1 MADIDMDELLN
12 KMLDAVKKSLEKK
25 WPQVRDL
32 ATSEFKKFAQNIED
46 IKAMKKKRSIT
57 KEQARLQL
65 DIQKNS
71 IKTVLLTEEGLGLLA
86 VEAAINAA
94 LDAVRVVVNKAIGW
108 ALL

>member
-1 MADIDMDELLN
+1 MADIDTQGLVND
-12 KMLDAVKKSLEKK
+12 MLEAAKKSLEKK

-32 ATSEFKKFAQNIED
+32 ATSEFRKFAQNIED

-57 KEQARLQL
+57 KQQALLQL

-94 LDAVRVVVNKAIGW
+94 LDAVSATVNKAIGW

>member
-1 MADIDMDELLN
+1 MASLDMNELL
-12 KMLDAVKKSLEKK
+12 KDMLKAVKKSLEAK

-32 ATSEFKKFAQNIED
+32 ATSEFRKFAQNIED
-46 IKAMKKKRSIT
+46 IKEMKSKGTIT
-57 KEQARLQL
+57 LEQARLQL

-94 LDAVRVVVNKAIGW
+94 IDVAKGAVNTVIGW

>member
-1 MADIDMDELLN
+1 MASIDANELLTE
-12 KMLDAVKKSLEKK
+12 MLKAVKKSLEDK

-32 ATSEFKKFAQNIED
+32 ATSEFRKFSQNIED
-46 IKAMKKKRSIT
+46 IKKMKSNGTIT
-57 KEQARLQL
+57 IEQARLQL

-94 LDAVRVVVNKAIGW
+94 IDVIKEAVNKIIGW

>member
-1 MADIDMDELLN
+1 MDPIDANELLE
-12 KMLDAVKKSLEKK
+12 KMLKAVKKSLEDK

-32 ATSEFKKFAQNIED
+32 ARSEFGKFARNIED
-46 IKAMKKKRSIT
+46 IRDMKKRRKIT
-57 KEQARLQL
+57 KAQAALQL

-94 LDAVRVVVNKAIGW
+94 LDAIRATVNKAIGW

>member
-1 MADIDMDELLN
+1 MADIEIAELLN
-12 KMLDAVKKSLEKK
+12 SMLEGVKKSLEKK
-25 WPQVRDL
+25 WPRVRDL

-57 KEQARLQL
+57 RQQALLQL

-94 LDAVRVVVNKAIGW
+94 LDAVRSTVNKAIGW
-108 ALL
+108 ALI

>member
-1 MADIDMDELLN
+1 MEPIDANELLE
-12 KMLDAVKKSLEKK
+12 KMLKAVKKSLEDK
-25 WPQVRDL
+25 WPQVREL
-32 ATSEFKKFAQNIED
+32 ARSEFGKFAQNIED
-46 IKAMKKKRSIT
+46 IKSMKKKRKIS
-57 KEQARLQL
+57 QAQAALQL

-94 LDAVRVVVNKAIGW
+94 LDAIRSTVNKAIGW

>member
-1 MADIDMDELLN
+1 MDPLDANELLE
-12 KMLDAVKKSLEKK
+12 KMLKAVNKSLEDK

-32 ATSEFKKFAQNIED
+32 ARSEFGKFARNIED
-46 IKAMKKKRSIT
+46 IRDMKKRRKIT
-57 KEQARLQL
+57 KAQATLQL

-94 LDAVRVVVNKAIGW
+94 LDAIRSTVNKAIGW

>member
-1 MADIDMDELLN
+1 MPTFNVEELLN
-12 KMLDAVKKSLEKK
+12 NMLKAAKKSLEKK
-25 WPQVRDL
+25 WPGIRDL
-32 ATSEFKKFAQNIED
+32 ATSEFRKFAQNIED
-46 IKAMKKKRSIT
+46 IRLMKKKKSIT
-57 KEQARLQL
+57 REQAQLQL

-94 LDAVRVVVNKAIGW
+94 MDAIRATVNAAIGW

>member
-1 MADIDMDELLN
+1 MAKIDMEELLQT
-12 KMLDAVKKSLEKK
+12 MLKAVKKSLENK
-25 WPQVRDL
+25 WPAVRDL
-32 ATSEFKKFAQNIED
+32 ASSEFGKFAQNIED
-46 IKAMKKKRSIT
+46 IRKMKKKKTIT
-57 KEQARLQL
+57 LSQARLQL

-94 LDAVRVVVNKAIGW
+94 LDAIRSTVNTAIGW

>member
-1 MADIDMDELLN
+1 MDPIDANELLE
-12 KMLDAVKKSLEKK
+12 KMLKAVKKSLEDK

-32 ATSEFKKFAQNIED
+32 ARSEFGKFARNIED
-46 IKAMKKKRSIT
+46 IKDMKKRRKIT
-57 KEQARLQL
+57 KAQAALQL

-94 LDAVRVVVNKAIGW
+94 LDAIRATVNKAIGW

>member
-1 MADIDMDELLN
+1 MADIDIAELLN
-12 KMLDAVKKSLEKK
+12 SMLEAVKKSLEKK
-25 WPQVRDL
+25 WPQVRNL

-57 KEQARLQL
+57 RQQALLQL

-94 LDAVRVVVNKAIGW
+94 LDAVRSTVNKAIGW
-108 ALL
+108 ALI

>member
-1 MADIDMDELLN
+1 MDPIDANELLE
-12 KMLDAVKKSLEKK
+12 KMLKAVKKSLEDK

-32 ATSEFKKFAQNIED
+32 ARSEFGKFARNIED
-46 IKAMKKKRSIT
+46 IRDMKKRHKIT
-57 KEQARLQL
+57 KAQAALQL

-94 LDAVRVVVNKAIGW
+94 LDAIRATVNKAIGW

>member
-1 MADIDMDELLN
+1 MPTIDANDLLE
-12 KMLDAVKKSLEKK
+12 KMLRAVKKSLEDK
-25 WPQVRDL
+25 WPRVRDL
-32 ATSEFKKFAQNIED
+32 ARSEFGKFARNIED
-46 IKAMKKKRSIT
+46 IKLMKKKHRIT
-57 KEQARLQL
+57 KEQALLQL

-94 LDAVRVVVNKAIGW
+94 LDAIRSTVNTAIGW

>member
-1 MADIDMDELLN
+1 METIDANELLE
-12 KMLDAVKKSLEKK
+12 KMLKAVKKSLEDK

-32 ATSEFKKFAQNIED
+32 ARSEFGKFARNIED
-46 IKAMKKKRSIT
+46 IRIMRKKRKIT
-57 KEQARLQL
+57 KEQAALQL

-94 LDAVRVVVNKAIGW
+94 MDAIRATVNKAIGW

>member
-1 MADIDMDELLN
+1 MADINMEELLN
-12 KMLDAVKKSLEKK
+12 NMLEAVKKSLEKK
-25 WPQVRDL
+25 WPPVRDL
-32 ATSEFKKFAQNIED
+32 ATSEFKKFAQNIQD

-57 KEQARLQL
+57 KQQALLQL

-94 LDAVRVVVNKAIGW
+94 MDAVRATVNKAIGW
-108 ALL
+108 ALI

>member
-1 MADIDMDELLN
+1 MEPIDANELLE
-12 KMLDAVKKSLEKK
+12 KMLKAVKKSLEDK

-32 ATSEFKKFAQNIED
+32 ARSEFGKFARNIED
-46 IKAMKKKRSIT
+46 IRDMKKRKKIT
-57 KEQARLQL
+57 KAQAALQL

-94 LDAVRVVVNKAIGW
+94 LDAIRATVNKAIGW

>member
-1 MADIDMDELLN
+1 METIDANELLE
-12 KMLDAVKKSLEKK
+12 KMLKAVKKSLEDK

-32 ATSEFKKFAQNIED
+32 ARSEFGKFARNIED
-46 IKAMKKKRSIT
+46 IKNMKKKRKIT
-57 KEQARLQL
+57 KEQAALQL

-94 LDAVRVVVNKAIGW
+94 MDAIRATVNKAIGW

>member
-1 MADIDMDELLN
+1 MATLDANELLAE
-12 KMLDAVKKSLEKK
+12 MLKAVKKSLEDK

-32 ATSEFKKFAQNIED
+32 ATSEFRKFAQNIED
-46 IKAMKKKRSIT
+46 IKGMKSNGTIT
-57 KEQARLQL
+57 IEQARLQL

-94 LDAVRVVVNKAIGW
+94 IDVIKEAVNKIIGW
-108 ALL
+108 GLL